1 MTFFIHFFREERGR
15 ERERGRGV
23 TKHLF
28 NYSFLNWRI
37 ITYSAI
43 FFFFRFWFCFKIRQ
57 SINSQEKE
65 NGKKKFIISMFFCLF
80 VWFVFFIFL
89 IFVFQKTSESCSSR
103 QESKAGMIH
112 VQTRTIQV
120 LQPMSGIGGG
130 ETGSNQKCTCF
141 ILLLTCTARG
151 I

>member
-43 FFFFRFWFCFKIRQ
+43 FFFFGFGFVLKYVNPSIHKKKKMEKRNSLSQCFFVCLFGLFVCFFYLPDFCFL
-57 SINSQEKE
+57 E
-65 NGKKKFIISMFFCLF
+65 N
-80 VWFVFFIFL
+80 
-89 IFVFQKTSESCSSR
+89 E
-103 QESKAGMIH
+103 
-112 VQTRTIQV
+112 
-120 LQPMSGIGGG
+120 
-130 ETGSNQKCTCF
+130 
-141 ILLLTCTARG
+141 
-151 I
+151 